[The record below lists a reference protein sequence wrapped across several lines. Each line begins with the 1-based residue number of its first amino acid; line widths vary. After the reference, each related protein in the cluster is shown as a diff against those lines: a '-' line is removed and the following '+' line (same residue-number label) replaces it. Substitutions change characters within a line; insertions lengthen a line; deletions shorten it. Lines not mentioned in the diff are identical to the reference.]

1 VEQRAHSMAGSPRS
15 GVRPEGI
22 GKGVERRVGGLVG
35 LEFFV
40 DAFIAAF
47 EDGEPAGFGVGDGDG
62 LGDFGGVDSG
72 DEFTDWFFAER
83 ADFEGS
89 AVDWA
94 HEFEAL
100 GADPAGEF
108 RVFGDVLVDG
118 HGRRLLGQVR

>member
-1 VEQRAHSMAGSPRS
+1 MEQRAHSMAGGPKA
-15 GVRPEGI
+15 GYG
-22 GKGVERRVGGLVG
+22 RRGWGGGWKRRAGCLGG

-72 DEFTDWFFAER
+72 DQFTDRFFAEW
-83 ADFEGS
+83 ADFEWG

-100 GADPAGEF
+100 GADPAGLF

-118 HGRRLLGQVR
+118 HGWRLFGWVR